1 MTTERAKEFQGR
13 ITRETL
19 ALMVIHGES
28 VSAAA
33 SEEDV
38 SLAHYEEAV
47 TLIGKAW
54 GLPAEA
60 TAENLDLIQRE
71 KDVLRRIAAG
81 EDASHVLPEEELTM
95 NASGMETLDNVWD
108 LFETAVQMD
117 RREQR
122 TAMFKLANE
131 LSECQNLLDWI
142 EKTAAERELLEIAV
156 G

>member
-1 MTTERAKEFQGR
+1 
-13 ITRETL
+13 
-19 ALMVIHGES
+19 MVIHGES
-28 VSAAA
+28 VSAVA

-54 GLPAEA
+54 GLPTEA
-60 TAENLDLIQRE
+60 TAENLGLIQRE

-81 EDASHVLPEEELTM
+81 EDASHVLPEEELPM

-117 RREQR
+117 SREQR

-131 LSECQNLLDWI
+131 LAECQNLLDWI
-142 EKTAAERELLEIAV
+142 EKTAAERELPEIAAS
-156 G
+156 